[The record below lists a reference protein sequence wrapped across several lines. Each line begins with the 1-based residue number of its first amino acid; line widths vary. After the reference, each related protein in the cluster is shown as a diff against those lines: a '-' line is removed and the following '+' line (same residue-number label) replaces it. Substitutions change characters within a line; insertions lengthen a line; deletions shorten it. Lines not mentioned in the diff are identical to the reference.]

1 MLAEAENEINGGP
14 TAAAYNA
21 LNMVRRRGFNKPM
34 NTPDATVDIPAGLSK
49 QAFFNVLVRERSL
62 ELGGEGVRKYD
73 LLRWNLL
80 APALADTKTNL
91 AKMSTATATVQVTLN
106 DLVYS
111 YMARPPAYTTALPLF
126 VSLRTGS
133 TADDFS
139 IFATSLYRPAPAT
152 TPTGT
157 VRLPWLSTQI
167 NTTSLARFA
176 TGFTPGR
183 SELFPIPQPA
193 LNGNFNL
200 SQNPGY

>member
-1 MLAEAENEINGGP
+1 MEFTCACFGRYKNKSCKIVNCYCNGIR
-14 TAAAYNA
+14 Y
-21 LNMVRRRGFNKPM
+21 
-34 NTPDATVDIPAGLSK
+34 I
-49 QAFFNVLVRERSL
+49 
-62 ELGGEGVRKYD
+62 
-73 LLRWNLL
+73 
-80 APALADTKTNL
+80 
-91 AKMSTATATVQVTLN
+91 N

-111 YMARPPAYTTALPLF
+111 YMARPPAYSTALPLF
-126 VSLRTGS
+126 VYLKTGS

-139 IFATSLYRPAPAT
+139 IFANSLYRPAPTT

-183 SELFPIPQPA
+183 SELFPIPQSA

-200 SQNPGY
+200 TQNPGY